1 MLIYF
6 FSIAWISLLWLV
18 NMSSRMLFAMLCI
31 PNPVAIAIC
40 FSFLWVSL
48 DIRIT
53 SVFFNF
59 RSSRYSENFF
69 PQTLLSSVFGED
81 CTEGLDSGFSIC
93 SGWGSWTVSL
103 TGADSFTS
111 SWMGC
116 SIAGWGIVLYA
127 TLPICWISCSFLLAL
142 CSKSFLMAAD
152 DVLSL
157 LVAIALFSYMV
168 TD

>member
-1 MLIYF
+1 
-6 FSIAWISLLWLV
+6 
-18 NMSSRMLFAMLCI
+18 MSSRMLFAMLCI

-69 PQTLLSSVFGED
+69 RRLCFLLFWRRLHGRFGFRLFHLFRLRF
-81 CTEGLDSGFSIC
+81 LDGFFDWSRFFHLFMD
-93 SGWGSWTVSL
+93 GVL
-103 TGADSFTS
+103 NRRL
-111 SWMGC
+111 
-116 SIAGWGIVLYA
+116 GIVLSA